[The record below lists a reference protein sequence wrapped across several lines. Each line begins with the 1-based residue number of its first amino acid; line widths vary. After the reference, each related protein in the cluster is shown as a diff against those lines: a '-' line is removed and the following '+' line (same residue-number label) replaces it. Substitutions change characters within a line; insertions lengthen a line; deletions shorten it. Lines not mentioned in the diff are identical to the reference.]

1 MKVPVTLSSNYSS
14 SEKKYKK
21 SDSVK
26 LRKLVKKI
34 MLMSPDSSSSEVD
47 PRPPMVMPN
56 QMIQVPECTQS
67 THGLIHKAQQ
77 QHIIHVDYGVKKV
90 SELSPTK
97 SAPPSVPQ
105 IIKQQPPI
113 MQQQKSDED
122 LNLGK
127 SHSHNFSRSLS
138 RRPLTL
144 KKIFLIQTGA
154 GVRESI

>member
-1 MKVPVTLSSNYSS
+1 MK
-14 SEKKYKK
+14 
-21 SDSVK
+21 
-26 LRKLVKKI
+26 KKI

-47 PRPPMVMPN
+47 PRPPIVMSN

-67 THGLIHKAQQ
+67 THGLIHKQ
-77 QHIIHVDYGVKKV
+77 QHIIHVDYGVKK
-90 SELSPTK
+90 ELSPTK
-97 SAPPSVPQ
+97 IAPPSVPQ

-144 KKIFLIQTGA
+144 KKIFLIQMRA
-154 GVRESI
+154 SVRESIRDSLCCVTV

>member
-1 MKVPVTLSSNYSS
+1 
-14 SEKKYKK
+14 
-21 SDSVK
+21 
-26 LRKLVKKI
+26 

-47 PRPPMVMPN
+47 PRPPPTMPCAA

-67 THGLIHKAQQ
+67 THGLIHKAQ
-77 QHIIHVDYGVKKV
+77 HILHVDYGGVKKV

-105 IIKQQPPI
+105 VVKQQPPI

-127 SHSHNFSRSLS
+127 SHSHNFSRFSVKAAVDLENFFLVHGALVCVNQLRDS
-138 RRPLTL
+138 RRCECMSDIHLWL
-144 KKIFLIQTGA
+144 
-154 GVRESI
+154 

>member
-1 MKVPVTLSSNYSS
+1 
-14 SEKKYKK
+14 
-21 SDSVK
+21 
-26 LRKLVKKI
+26 
-34 MLMSPDSSSSEVD
+34 MSPDSSSSEVD
-47 PRPPMVMPN
+47 PRPPPAMPCGTA

-67 THGLIHKAQQ
+67 THGLIHK

-97 SAPPSVPQ
+97 IALPSVPQ

-127 SHSHNFSRSLS
+127 SHSHNFSRFSVKAAVDLE
-138 RRPLTL
+138 
-144 KKIFLIQTGA
+144 KFFLFQFCD
-154 GVRESI
+154 GVRESIRD